1 MDRCKDLPVAFTGLL
16 EGEELARAYASGDAM
31 VFPSLTDTFGNVV
44 LEAHASGLPV
54 IVTDLGGPAE
64 IVRRHESGIIVDHAR
79 PQALADAMEA
89 LMLDADLR
97 GELRSRGL
105 RNAAESKWENV
116 LEAFWSRDE
125 LDTGEM
131 EMETYRSVDPQE
143 ASGVIAMELA

>member
-44 LEAHASGLPV
+44 LEAHAAGLPV

-64 IVRRHESGIIVDHAR
+64 IVRRYESGIIVEHAQ
-79 PQALADAMEA
+79 PQALADAMETI
-89 LMLDADLR
+89 MLDADLR
-97 GELRSRGL
+97 GELRSARGL

-116 LEAFWSRDE
+116 LEAFWSATSSTPARWRWKRIV
-125 LDTGEM
+125 
-131 EMETYRSVDPQE
+131 RSIRKRPP
-143 ASGVIAMELA
+143 A